1 MPFELQAVE
10 ETIAMPL
17 RSPSVSLVDAD
28 PEALDAAEDMM
39 GEQFCWL
46 ATLLNWF
53 QHKRGFDAVCKVRH
67 SLAFC

>member
-1 MPFELQAVE
+1 MRSQVVE
-10 ETIAMPL
+10 ESIAVPL

-28 PEALDAAEDMM
+28 PEALDTAEDMV

-53 QHKRGFDAVCKVRH
+53 QQKRGFDAVCRV
-67 SLAFC
+67 CV